1 MRVETVCPR
10 EGKGEANLLAR
21 RLTGILRA
29 FFMPRISRPTN
40 APSPARDPSLA
51 ADRPAP
57 TDEELEREYEE
68 FKPSLR
74 LSARAARAV
83 IEGYKRN
90 S

>member
-1 MRVETVCPR
+1 
-10 EGKGEANLLAR
+10 
-21 RLTGILRA
+21 
-29 FFMPRISRPTN
+29 MPRDSRPTN

-74 LSARAARAV
+74 LSARASRAV
-83 IEGYKRN
+83 LEAYKRN